1 MCLPRS
7 NLILPLLFCLLFSFC
22 VNKEPVNEESQNCLV
37 NQESP
42 KVGEIPPS
50 NLEIEDKGSLVANNI
65 KSLISLSPPL
75 QDSLENL
82 GISREDLQYDVQLYK
97 IIYDTTYLGNIIRAS
112 AMIAVPDKTG
122 PLGLV
127 AVQHGTFFANEE
139 VPSEWISPTLAN
151 FANLTLENLVM
162 EGLPDSMVGGYL
174 SVSVD
179 YLGFGESHNKVIRH
193 PYLNCNSYPQD
204 IISALRATK
213 DFVRDKNIVLQ
224 DKLFLRGY
232 SEGAFAT
239 LATQRV
245 IESDELLKNEFP
257 ITAVAAGA
265 GPYDLLYTASTLL
278 RDPSVELLVP
288 SYLPY
293 VYFGAEQVYGKEYN
307 WSDTHINNFLK
318 TDTVAM
324 RKLFNGEHTRNVIE
338 MEMSEGLLVVPKLIS
353 ALFQAEALKSWTVS
367 NNSDAVINETTEPNS
382 IFRIFNKVVLQ
393 DNSLNFGWTPNAPLR
408 LYHCEDDKIVPPG
421 NSTDRASGLVDNNK
435 ISLKEHAILNKN
447 VSGYVT
453 QSDHGHSPCPLYALP
468 IKEWFDKFQAE

>member
-1 MCLPRS
+1 MCLLRS
-7 NLILPLLFCLLFSFC
+7 NLILPLLFCILFSFC
-22 VNKEPVNEESQNCLV
+22 VNKEPGNEEPQNCLV
-37 NQESP
+37 NQESQ

-50 NLEIEDKGSLVANNI
+50 NFEIEDKGSLAADTI
-65 KSLISLSPPL
+65 KNFISLSPSL
-75 QDSLENL
+75 RDSLENL
-82 GISREDLQYDVQLYK
+82 GISGEDLQYDVKLYK
-97 IIYDTTYLGNIIRAS
+97 IIYDTTYLGDIIRAS
-112 AMIAVPDKTG
+112 AMIAVPDKAG
-122 PLGLV
+122 PFALV
-127 AVQHGTFFANEE
+127 AVQHGTFFANKE
-139 VPSEWISPTLAN
+139 VPSEWTIPT
-151 FANLTLENLVM
+151 NLMLENLIM
-162 EGLPDSMVGGYL
+162 EGLPDSMAGGYL
-174 SVSVD
+174 SVNVD
-179 YLGFGESHNKVIRH
+179 YLGFGESRNKVIRH

-278 RDPSVELLVP
+278 KDPSVELLVP

-338 MEMSEGLLVVPKLIS
+338 MGMSEGLLVVPKLIS
-353 ALFQAEALKSWTVS
+353 ALFQAGALKSLNVS

-393 DNSLNFGWTPNAPLR
+393 NNSLNFGWTPNAPLR

-435 ISLKEHAILNKN
+435 ISFEEHAMINKN

-453 QSDHGHSPCPLYALP
+453 KSGYGHSPCPLYALP
-468 IKEWFDKFQAE
+468 IKEWFDKF